1 LKYLLDTNAF
11 VEHLR
16 NGPESKVTLR
26 ILSTQPNSIFLC
38 TMVLAELLY
47 GAIRSCKANEAA
59 NRKAISLLQ
68 QSFPSLPFDEK
79 AAQQYAIIRAGLS
92 TSGQLIGPNDMII
105 ASIAMAND
113 ATLVTHNTSEFQRI
127 TGLELEDWQ

>member
-1 LKYLLDTNAF
+1 MKYLLDTNAF

-26 ILSTQPNSIFLC
+26 ILSTQPNSVFLC

-47 GAIRSCKANEAA
+47 GAIRSGKANEAA

-68 QSFPSLPFDEK
+68 QSFPSMKK
-79 AAQQYAIIRAGLS
+79 AAQQYAIIRAILS
-92 TSGQLIGPNDMII
+92 TSGQLIGPNDIII

-127 TGLELEDWQ
+127 PGLELEDWQ

>member
-1 LKYLLDTNAF
+1 MESRHLGYRWILARRFCDRAHRPAGKQESVELKYLLDTNAF

-47 GAIRSCKANEAA
+47 GAIRSGIANEEQIE
-59 NRKAISLLQ
+59 RRFLCYSKAFLL
-68 QSFPSLPFDEK
+68 FPSMKKLHSSM
-79 AAQQYAIIRAGLS
+79 QLS
-92 TSGQLIGPNDMII
+92 VPVFRLQ
-105 ASIAMAND
+105 AN
-113 ATLVTHNTSEFQRI
+113 
-127 TGLELEDWQ
+127 

>member
-1 LKYLLDTNAF
+1 MKYLLDTNAF

-26 ILSTQPNSIFLC
+26 ILSTQPNSVFLC

-47 GAIRSCKANEAA
+47 GAIRSGKANEAA

-68 QSFPSLPFDEK
+68 QSFPSLPFDK
-79 AAQQYAIIRAGLS
+79 KLHSSMQ
-92 TSGQLIGPNDMII
+92 
-105 ASIAMAND
+105 
-113 ATLVTHNTSEFQRI
+113 
-127 TGLELEDWQ
+127 